1 MTDERSSEDIRRNI
15 EDTRAD
21 MDRTVDALQAK
32 LTPGE
37 IIDDLWNRMKGS
49 GAASS
54 LGDMVR
60 DNPMP
65 VALMGLGLAWL
76 AIDRS
81 SASRGEQLRRQYGRV
96 QPGTWEAAEGR
107 RGPYMP
113 DEVSLRGRGDDEGD
127 ESGGFLSRASDVAS
141 GVAEKAGHLKD
152 AAGRVIEG
160 VSGAAGSAAHAA
172 GRMTRTAREKASDF
186 AGRARDSGEGMGE
199 RLDDVRHRAS
209 RVSAETRYQ
218 ARQMKNQISNLFD
231 EYPLALG
238 AVAFGIG
245 LAAGASAPSTR
256 VEDELMG
263 EAAAT
268 LKDEMK
274 DVAGETAGKAK
285 AVVQETVQ
293 AVKEEAQQQ
302 AKDLDVGG
310 RVERVVERAVE
321 TAERKTEDEG
331 LTAEQLAE
339 RGKQIGE
346 RTARK
351 ARREAPPS
359 QR

>member
-1 MTDERSSEDIRRNI
+1 MTDERSSEEIRRNI
-15 EDTRAD
+15 EETRAD

-37 IIDDLWNRMKGS
+37 IIDDIWNRMKGS
-49 GAASS
+49 GATSS
-54 LGDMVR
+54 LGDIVR

-76 AIDRS
+76 AVERS
-81 SASRGEQLRRQYGRV
+81 GESRGDKLRRRYGRV
-96 QPGTWEAAEGR
+96 PPGTWEAAEGR
-107 RGPYMP
+107 RGPYLP
-113 DEVSLRGRGDDEGD
+113 DEVSLRGRDDDE
-127 ESGGFLSRASDVAS
+127 EGGFISRASDVAS
-141 GVAEKAGHLKD
+141 GVAEKAGQVKD

-160 VSGAAGSAAHAA
+160 VADAAGSAAHAA
-172 GRMTRTAREKASDF
+172 GRMARTAKDKASDLSS
-186 AGRARDSGEGMGE
+186 RARDSREGMGE
-199 RLDDVRHRAS
+199 RLGDARHRAS

-218 ARQMKNQISNLFD
+218 ARQMKTQISNLFD

-245 LAAGASAPSTR
+245 LAAGASAPSTH

-268 LKDEMK
+268 LKDEVK
-274 DVAGETAGKAK
+274 DVASETAEKAK

-293 AVKEEAQQQ
+293 AVKEETQQQ
-302 AKDLDVGG
+302 AEDMDVGG

-321 TAERKTEDEG
+321 TAERKTEEEG
-331 LTAEQLAE
+331 LTADQLAE
-339 RGKQIGE
+339 RGKQVGE

-351 ARREAPPS
+351 ARREGPAGQP
-359 QR
+359 